1 MLDFWKIRHEITS
14 KISDLRYLTVTIIY
28 GMADSERQLLD
39 RLPGEVKNIDD
50 IDRVKKHFEK
60 KLKKKDTGFFAG
72 LRKWNYQRQINKF
85 ENNKDNPLHAGTRGE
100 NKVIEELLKLDE
112 HYHILCGVRIEL
124 PYYVTYN
131 GQKNLKSAQMDLVV
145 VCPKGVFMIEVKNW
159 SNNYANNYNGLSPYE
174 QTDRAG
180 RVLWIA
186 LQDIIE
192 NTRVTNI
199 LLSISGNILYNQRYR
214 AVLVSSLD
222 KINQFLEK
230 RQDALSPKE
239 VKIIVDELKYYVS
252 R

>member
-1 MLDFWKIRHEITS
+1 MAFL
-14 KISDLRYLTVTIIY
+14 Y
-28 GMADSERQLLD
+28 GMADSERQLLNC
-39 RLPGEVKNIDD
+39 LPGEVKNIDD

-60 KLKKKDTGFFAG
+60 KLRKKDTGFFAG

-85 ENNKDNPLHAGTRGE
+85 ENNKDNPLHAGTKGE
-100 NKVIEELLKLDE
+100 NKVIDELLKLDDR
-112 HYHILCGVRIEL
+112 YHILCGIRIEL

-159 SNNYANNYNGLSPYE
+159 SNSYAQNYDGLNPYE

-186 LQDIIE
+186 LQDLIKNI
-192 NTRVTNI
+192 RVTNV
-199 LLSISGNILYNQRYR
+199 LLSISGNIPYNQRYR
-214 AVLVSSLD
+214 AVFVSSLNR
-222 KINQFLEK
+222 INQFLEK
-230 RQDALSPKE
+230 RPDTLSPRE
-239 VKIIVDELKYYVS
+239 VKKLVNDLRDYVT

>member
-1 MLDFWKIRHEITS
+1 MAIL
-14 KISDLRYLTVTIIY
+14 Y
-28 GMADSERQLLD
+28 GMADSERQLLN
-39 RLPGEVKNIDD
+39 RLPGEVKGIDD
-50 IDRVKKHFEK
+50 IDRVKKQFQR

-85 ENNKDNPLHAGTRGE
+85 ENNEDNPLHAGTRGE
-100 NKVIEELLKLDE
+100 NKVIDELLKLDE

-159 SNNYANNYNGLSPYE
+159 SNSYVQNNDGLNPYE

-186 LQDIIE
+186 LQDVIKNI
-192 NTRVTNI
+192 RVTNV
-199 LLSISGNILYNQRYR
+199 LLSIQGNLRYNERYR
-214 AVLVSSLD
+214 AVFVSSLD
-222 KINQFLEK
+222 RINQFLEK
-230 RQDALSPKE
+230 RQDTLSPRE
-239 VKIIVDELKYYVS
+239 VKKIVNDLKGFVT

>member
-1 MLDFWKIRHEITS
+1 MA
-14 KISDLRYLTVTIIY
+14 YLY
-28 GMADSERQLLD
+28 GMADSERQLLNH
-39 RLPGEVKNIDD
+39 LPGEVKSIDD

-60 KLKKKDTGFFAG
+60 KLRKKDTGFFAG

-85 ENNKDNPLHAGTRGE
+85 ENNKDNPLHAGTKGE
-100 NKVIEELLKLDE
+100 NKVIDKLLKLDDT
-112 HYHILCGVRIEL
+112 YHILCGIRIEL
-124 PYYVTYN
+124 PYFVTYN

-159 SNNYANNYNGLSPYE
+159 SNSYTQNYDGLNPYE

-186 LQDIIE
+186 LQDVIKNI
-192 NTRVTNI
+192 RVTNV
-199 LLSISGNILYNQRYR
+199 LLSISGNIPYNQRYR

-222 KINQFLEK
+222 RINQFLEK
-230 RQDALSPKE
+230 QQDSLSPRE
-239 VKIIVDELKYYVS
+239 VKKLVNDLKDYVT

>member
-1 MLDFWKIRHEITS
+1 MAI
-14 KISDLRYLTVTIIY
+14 VY
-28 GMADSERQLLD
+28 GMADSERQLLNH
-39 RLPGEVKNIDD
+39 LPGEVKSIDD
-50 IDRVKKHFEK
+50 IPKVKKYFEK

-85 ENNKDNPLHAGTRGE
+85 ENNEDNPLHAGTKGE
-100 NKVIEELLKLDE
+100 NKVIDELLKLDE
-112 HYHILCGVRIEL
+112 HYHILCGIRIEL

-159 SNNYANNYNGLSPYE
+159 SNSYAQNYDGLNPYE

-186 LQDIIE
+186 LQDVIKNI
-192 NTRVTNI
+192 RVTNV
-199 LLSISGNILYNQRYR
+199 LLSLSGNIPYNQRYR
-214 AVLVSSLD
+214 AVFVSSLNR
-222 KINQFLEK
+222 INQFLEK
-230 RQDALSPKE
+230 QQDSLSPKE
-239 VKIIVDELKYYVS
+239 VKKLVNDLKDYVT

>member
-1 MLDFWKIRHEITS
+1 MA
-14 KISDLRYLTVTIIY
+14 YLY
-28 GMADSERQLLD
+28 GIADSERQLLN

-60 KLKKKDTGFFAG
+60 KLRKKDTGFFAG
-72 LRKWNYQRQINKF
+72 IRKWNYQRQINKF
-85 ENNKDNPLHAGTRGE
+85 ENNEDNPLHAGTKGE
-100 NKVIEELLKLDE
+100 NKVIDELLKLDE
-112 HYHILCGVRIEL
+112 HYHILCGIRIEL

-159 SNNYANNYNGLSPYE
+159 SNSYAQNYDGLNPYE

-186 LQDIIE
+186 LQDVIKNI
-192 NTRVTNI
+192 RVTNV
-199 LLSISGNILYNQRYR
+199 LLSISGNIPYNQRYR
-214 AVLVSSLD
+214 AVFVSSLD
-222 KINQFLEK
+222 RINQFLEK
-230 RQDALSPKE
+230 RQDTLSNRE
-239 VKIIVDELKYYVS
+239 VKKIVNDLIGYVT